1 MARAFERQWIQRSID
16 RNDKTVLEFGSRILP
31 RYIPFIITSREK
43 NYFVSP
49 AGNKVITVC
58 NHEEAHLSCI
68 TYFKSWFWCCW
79 RYRCPYFNDL
89 GIFKV
94 KHKKWLVYD
103 HINMTIIN
111 LLMFL
116 PWQNIVFEFAKNTC
130 LNSMWY
136 HIFFLPSWENWSI
149 QKFTWSTRFM
159 FSIVTVR
166 KLLSDH

>member
-49 AGNKVITVC
+49 AGNEVITVC
-58 NHEEAHLSCI
+58 NHEEAD
-68 TYFKSWFWCCW
+68 T
-79 RYRCPYFNDL
+79 CPVLHTSKVDSDVAEDIDVLILMIWAYSRLNIKND
-89 GIFKV
+89 
-94 KHKKWLVYD
+94 WY
-103 HINMTIIN
+103 MTIIN